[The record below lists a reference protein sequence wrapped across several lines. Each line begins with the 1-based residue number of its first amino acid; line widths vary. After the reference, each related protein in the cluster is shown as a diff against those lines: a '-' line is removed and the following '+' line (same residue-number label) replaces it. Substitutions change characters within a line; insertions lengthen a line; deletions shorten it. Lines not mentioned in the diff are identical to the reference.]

1 MRGWLVNFHG
11 GGVGQYSGR
20 KRSSGS
26 GAKDNGNGSPVR
38 QPYACDY
45 MHLIDEETEA
55 QRFK

>member
-1 MRGWLVNFHG
+1 MRGWLVNFQG
-11 GGVGQYSGR
+11 GIGQYSGR

-38 QPYACDY
+38 HPHACDY
-45 MHLIDEETEA
+45 LHLMDEETEA